1 MGNSVGLGRSRRA
14 KVMKIDGETVKLRTP
29 VRACQVVDDH
39 PGYVLLDSESV
50 KHFGVRARPLEPD
63 HELKPKKIYFLVKLP
78 TFPDEHEKAPRRVGS
93 GIQMGARDRL
103 ECLMLSRRATSD
115 IVRPMQASFRQDS
128 AEPVQLKVRIPRA
141 QLKKLMEESMDEAEV
156 ARRIVDLYM
165 GKVQIFG
172 ETKHLGSDQKLL
184 IHQHQEGHRKP
195 ALGGIRDGFKARE
208 KRVSFDPTDAGEVH
222 IGLHSRR

>member
-1 MGNSVGLGRSRRA
+1 MPSEYR
-14 KVMKIDGETVKLRTP
+14 MTDKIFAWMHLT
-29 VRACQVVDDH
+29 
-39 PGYVLLDSESV
+39 
-50 KHFGVRARPLEPD
+50 
-63 HELKPKKIYFLVKLP
+63 I
-78 TFPDEHEKAPRRVGS
+78 
-93 GIQMGARDRL
+93 GIQMGAKDRL

-128 AEPVQLKVRIPRA
+128 AEPVQLKMRIPRA

-165 GKVQIFG
+165 GKVQIFR

-195 ALGGIRDGFKARE
+195 ALGGIRDGF
-208 KRVSFDPTDAGEVH
+208 
-222 IGLHSRR
+222 